1 MMTQQQDK
9 ENQTDFYDSILLL
22 SLNETAFSKGLID
35 ETIKGKIRN
44 EIQNSICK
52 WRQSIVS

>member
-1 MMTQQQDK
+1 MIQQQAN

-35 ETIKGKIRN
+35 EAIKEKIKV

-52 WRQSIVS
+52 RRQSIV